1 MSELGNM
8 MVRYRADLTDYNQ
21 GMAAGAATAK
31 KFGRDV
37 ESSLQGAAT
46 RADQSAVAVARS
58 ADRMAGSMGRVV
70 ESTDALNRRFD
81 GLMRTIGGIGLGLTI
96 AEMVSMSDAATNLS
110 ARIGLVSSSAQG
122 AAQTQS
128 ALYDVAQRTRQ
139 QWAGVA
145 QTYSYLAKAG
155 QEMGASQDKILR
167 VTENVSKA
175 IALSGSSAEST
186 QAALIQFSQG
196 LASGTLRGEELN
208 SVLEQAPR
216 LAQALA
222 DGLGV
227 SIGELRKLGEE
238 GKLVPAQLLDALDKA
253 GKQLSAEFA
262 SMPMTVEQSFTQL
275 QNALMKRISD
285 MNEASGVF
293 RKLADGVSFLA
304 TNLDYVTA
312 ALTGLVAAKAADW
325 ALNAASSFARKA
337 DAAMLLTQATRQQTA
352 ATLLEL
358 EAEAADTAAKL
369 ANAAAT
375 SAAIGVARADQQAK
389 MASAQAALQSA
400 EATIVAATATGAL
413 SGSLRLVREAELQ
426 ATAATIARSAAITE
440 MAVLGQQQARVNLEI
455 AAATEANAVAQR
467 ALATAQTAAGAGAG
481 LATRALGLLGGPLG
495 AVVTVLGLGVTAWEI
510 YSARQRDAA
519 REAVDS
525 SGKQVAV
532 SGQSTQQIIDDLNK
546 QIAKYRERNEIRD
559 GTPAGDGA
567 RLVDQKKALADLKA
581 KNAALTPE
589 QRAANPYNPNLL
601 DEARLENALVAAEA
615 AMRAERVRKL
625 EAENQKFENQLKG
638 VNENYEK
645 YVTTQKALLAEG
657 AINLTTYTARVKVA
671 YDKWAGGAKDAEEA
685 NKAFQNALGGQMA
698 AIEQQSKLREDALKR
713 ELANVER
720 LRRTG
725 QITETEA
732 LTRSYDARQIALE
745 GELEQAKQLEDLA
758 AGKKELA
765 AREKYRGERVRIESE
780 LKSLGQERI
789 NALQDQTEL
798 LYRQQAD
805 LDQKTLLGLEQ
816 RIVAVTQ
823 ETELYGRLP
832 SAIEAVTVARLQER
846 REAIA
851 MLDPMSEQLKA
862 IDAEIEARQ
871 RLRDALY
878 TKEATEARYDQA
890 KKTAEEWKRVSDEIG
905 QGLTDSLFR
914 AFEAG
919 KSFGQ
924 TFLDGLKN
932 LFKTTLLRIP
942 FQYVQ
947 AGVSGALGFGGG
959 PGGIAGGYGS
969 GGGMGGTSN
978 LMHMSN
984 LLGDAYGVNGMLG
997 GLLVGNSAAYG
1008 AMVPGLTVGSQ
1019 QAAMLAAQ
1027 TGEFGFAGLS
1037 ATASSGG
1044 FASGAGGMGSWL
1056 NGASGFW
1063 GAGAG
1068 IAGGLAGGA
1077 LFNNKGYSS
1086 LGGSLGAVGGLA
1098 VAGSSAAAASA
1109 VGASL
1114 GSALPVVGTIAGAV
1128 LGAAI
1133 GSLFGGGGETRYGAG
1148 YNVNGGKA
1156 SKGGGPSGGDP
1167 AADQVTKAIE
1177 TTYGSLQSLTERY
1190 GGSLDGTGGYRAGWE
1205 VSPKKG
1211 RSFVF
1216 AGLGQDNRVDLSGEK
1231 DAGKVL
1237 DALNLQLQRSIIQ
1250 GLQSANLER
1259 PFKEYIDSIDASKLS
1274 ADDVQAV
1281 LATLDSLYQF
1291 ADAVKKLPFKGFAD
1305 LSASAALELAK
1316 VAGGM
1321 EALTSGLN
1329 SYFQAYYSADEQQAF
1344 AKTQLA
1350 AQFAALN
1357 LAMPE
1362 SKAAFRALMEGINLN
1377 DESGRKLYA
1386 TLLGIAPAFAQVT
1399 DVLTASAEA
1408 MKAFGKQV
1416 REFQASLD
1424 LGNLSTLTPE
1434 QQYAEAKRRYEET
1447 SAAALGGDA
1456 DAQSKWTQI
1465 AQAFLEASR
1474 AYYASGG
1481 QYAADYNSVQGYR
1494 PDGSHANGLAYVPF
1508 DGYRAELHEGER
1520 VLTRAESARL
1530 NQPNWSEFGRNGSAA
1545 LVAEIK
1551 SLRAEVQA
1559 LRDDGRR
1566 QAVAR
1571 MQQAEESHQETI
1583 DAAGRQRLLLDEIA
1597 NNIKP

>member
-186 QAALIQFSQG
+186 QAALVQFSQG

-216 LAQALA
+216 LAHALA

-275 QNALMKRISD
+275 QNALTKRISD

-337 DAAMLLTQATRQQTA
+337 DAALLLSQATRQQAT
-352 ATLLEL
+352 ATLLAV
-358 EAEAADTAAKL
+358 EAEAAHTAAV
-369 ANAAAT
+369 AADTTAV
-375 SAAIGVARADQQAK
+375 SAAIGVARAEQMAK
-389 MASAQAALQSA
+389 LASANASLQSA
-400 EATIVAATATGAL
+400 EATIAAATATGAL

-426 ATAATIARSAAITE
+426 ATAATAARSAAIAE
-440 MAVLGQQQARVNLEI
+440 LAVLGQQQVRVNLEI

-732 LTRSYDARQIALE
+732 LTRSYDARQVALE
-745 GELEQAKQLEDLA
+745 GELEQSKQLEDLA

-765 AREKYRGERVRIESE
+765 AREKYRGERVRIEAE
-780 LKSLGQERI
+780 LQSLGQERI
-789 NALQDQTEL
+789 NALQDQTDL

-805 LDQKTLLGLEQ
+805 LDQKTLQGLEQ
-816 RIVAVTQ
+816 RIVAVQQ
-823 ETELYGRLP
+823 ETLLYGRLP

-924 TFLDGLKN
+924 TFVDGLKN

-959 PGGIAGGYGS
+959 PGSVAGGYGS
-969 GGGMGGTSN
+969 GGGMGGASN
-978 LMHMSN
+978 LMQMSN
-984 LLGDAYGVNGMLG
+984 LVGDAYGVNGMLG

-1044 FASGAGGMGSWL
+1044 FASGAGGGMGSWV
-1056 NGASGFW
+1056 NGASGLW

-1068 IAGGLAGGA
+1068 IAGGMLGGA

-1086 LGGSLGAVGGLA
+1086 LGGSVGAVGGLA
-1098 VAGSSAAAASA
+1098 VAGSSAVAGTAI
-1109 VGASL
+1109 GAQL
-1114 GSALPVVGTIAGAV
+1114 GSVVPVVGTIVGAV

-1133 GSLFGGGGETRYGAG
+1133 GSLIGGGGETRYGAG

-1231 DAGKVL
+1231 DAGNVL
-1237 DALNLQLQRSIIQ
+1237 EALNVQLQRSIIQ

-1259 PFKEYIDSIDASKLS
+1259 PFKDYIDSIDASKLS

-1291 ADAVKKLPFKGFAD
+1291 AEAVKKLPFKGFAD

-1316 VAGGM
+1316 VSGGM

-1329 SYFQAYYSADEQQAF
+1329 SYFQAYYSAGEQQAF
-1344 AKTQLA
+1344 ARKQLA

-1357 LAMPE
+1357 VAMPQ

-1377 DESGRKLYA
+1377 DESGRRLYA
-1386 TLLGIAPAFAQVT
+1386 TLLGIAPAFAQIT
-1399 DVLTASAEA
+1399 EGLD
-1408 MKAFGKQV
+1408 AFGKQV

-1434 QQYAEAKRRYEET
+1434 QQYAEARRRYEET

-1481 QYAADYNSVQGYR
+1481 QYAADYNSVKGYR

-1520 VLTRAESARL
+1520 VLTRAENARL
-1530 NQPNWSEFGRNGSAA
+1530 NQAPNWSEFGRGGSAA
-1545 LVAEIK
+1545 LA
-1551 SLRAEVQA
+1551 AEVVRLQA
-1559 LRDDGRR
+1559 KVQELINASR
-1566 QAVAR
+1566 QQSAAR
-1571 MQQAEESHQETI
+1571 MQQTEENHQEAMV
-1583 DAAGRQRLLLDEIA
+1583 AAGRQNRLLDELV
-1597 NNIKP
+1597 NENQK

>member
-8 MVRYRADLTDYNQ
+8 VVRYTADLAPYNQ

-186 QAALIQFSQG
+186 QAALVQFSQG

-227 SIGELRKLGEE
+227 SIGELRKLGEA
-238 GKLVPAQLLDALDKA
+238 GQLVPAQLLDALDKA

-262 SMPMTVEQSFTQL
+262 QMPMTVEQSFTQL

-293 RKLADGVSFLA
+293 RQLADGVSFLA

-337 DAAMLLTQATRQQTA
+337 DAALLSANATRQDTT
-352 ATLLEL
+352 ATLLD
-358 EAEAADTAAKL
+358 AEAKAAHTASVVADTGATTAAL
-369 ANAAAT
+369 
-375 SAAIGVARADQQAK
+375 GVARAEQMARL
-389 MASAQAALQSA
+389 ASANASLQSA
-400 EATIVAATATGAL
+400 EATIAAATATGAL

-426 ATAATIARSAAITE
+426 ATAATAARSAAIAE
-440 MAVLGQQQARVNLEI
+440 LAVLGQQQVRVNLEI

-581 KNAALTPE
+581 RNAALTPE

-615 AMRAERVRKL
+615 AMRADRVRKL

-732 LTRSYDARQIALE
+732 LTRSYDARQTALE
-745 GELEQAKQLEDLA
+745 GELEQSKQLEDLA

-765 AREKYRGERVRIESE
+765 AREKYRGERVRIEAE
-780 LKSLGQERI
+780 LKSLGQERA
-789 NALQDQTEL
+789 NALQDQTDL
-798 LYRQQAD
+798 LYRQQTD

-878 TKEATEARYDQA
+878 TKEATESRYDQA
-890 KKTAEEWKRVSDEIG
+890 KKTAEEWKRVYDEIG
-905 QGLTDSLFR
+905 QGLTDSFFR

-919 KSFGQ
+919 KDMGQ
-924 TFLDGLKN
+924 TFVDGLKN
-932 LFKTTLLRIP
+932 LFKTTVLRIP

-947 AGVSGALGFGGG
+947 AGVNGALGFSGG
-959 PGGIAGGYGS
+959 PGSVAGGYGS

-978 LMHMSN
+978 LMQMSN
-984 LLGDAYGVNGMLG
+984 LVGDAYGVNGMLG

-1044 FASGAGGMGSWL
+1044 FASGASGGMGAWV
-1056 NGASGFW
+1056 NGASGLW

-1068 IAGGLAGGA
+1068 IAGGLVGGA

-1109 VGASL
+1109 MGASL

-1133 GSLFGGGGETRYGAG
+1133 GSLIGGGGETRYGAG

-1237 DALNLQLQRSIIQ
+1237 DALNVQLQRSIIQ
-1250 GLQSANLER
+1250 GLQSANLDR

-1316 VAGGM
+1316 VSGGM

-1329 SYFQAYYSADEQQAF
+1329 SYFQAYYSAGEQQAF
-1344 AKTQLA
+1344 ARKQLA

-1362 SKAAFRALMEGINLN
+1362 SKAAFRALMDGINLN

-1386 TLLGIAPAFAQVT
+1386 TLLGIAPAFAQ
-1399 DVLTASAEA
+1399 LTEA
-1408 MKAFGKQV
+1408 FDAFGKQV

-1434 QQYAEAKRRYEET
+1434 QQYAEARRRYEET
-1447 SAAALGGDA
+1447 SSAALGGDA

-1481 QYAADYNSVQGYR
+1481 QYAADYNSVKGFK
-1494 PDGSHANGLAYVPF
+1494 PDGSHANGKDYVPF
-1508 DGYRAELHEGER
+1508 DGYLAELHEGEG
-1520 VLTRAESARL
+1520 VLTRAENARYR
-1530 NQPNWSEFGRNGSAA
+1530 QAPNWSEFGRGGSAA
-1545 LVAEIK
+1545 LAAEVK
-1551 SLRAEVQA
+1551 ALRAEVRA

-1566 QAVAR
+1566 QAAAR
-1571 MQQAEESHQETI
+1571 MQQAEENHQETI
-1583 DAAGRQRLLLDEIA
+1583 DAAGRQRLLLDDIA

>member
-37 ESSLQGAAT
+37 ESSLQGVAT

-186 QAALIQFSQG
+186 QAALVQFSQG

-227 SIGELRKLGEE
+227 SIGELRKLGEA
-238 GKLVPAQLLDALDKA
+238 GQLVPAQLLDALDKA

-262 SMPMTVEQSFTQL
+262 QMPMTVEQSFTQL

-337 DAAMLLTQATRQQTA
+337 DAALLLSQATRQQAT
-352 ATLLEL
+352 ATLLAV
-358 EAEAADTAAKL
+358 EAEAAHTAAV
-369 ANAAAT
+369 AADTTAV
-375 SAAIGVARADQQAK
+375 SAAIGVARAEQMAK
-389 MASAQAALQSA
+389 LSSANASLQSA
-400 EATIVAATATGAL
+400 EATIAAATATGAL

-426 ATAATIARSAAITE
+426 ATAATAARSAALAE
-440 MAVLGQQQARVNLEI
+440 LAVLGQQQVRVNLEI

-567 RLVDQKKALADLKA
+567 RLVDQKKALADLRA

-625 EAENQKFENQLKG
+625 EADNAKFENQLKG

-732 LTRSYDARQIALE
+732 LTRSYDARQTALE
-745 GELEQAKQLEDLA
+745 GELEQSKQLEDLA

-765 AREKYRGERVRIESE
+765 AREKYRGERVRIEAE

-789 NALQDQTEL
+789 NALQDQTDL
-798 LYRQQAD
+798 LYRQQTD

-823 ETELYGRLP
+823 ETLLYGRLP

-890 KKTAEEWKRVSDEIG
+890 KKTAEEWKRVYDEIG
-905 QGLTDSLFR
+905 QGLTDSFFR

-919 KSFGQ
+919 KDMGR
-924 TFLDGLKN
+924 TFVDGLKN
-932 LFKTTLLRIP
+932 LFKTTVLRIP

-947 AGVSGALGFGGG
+947 AGVNGALGFSGG
-959 PGGIAGGYGS
+959 PGGVASGYGS

-978 LMHMSN
+978 LMQMSN

-997 GLLVGNSAAYG
+997 GLLVGNSGAYG

-1027 TGEFGFAGLS
+1027 TGEFGVAGLS

-1044 FASGAGGMGSWL
+1044 FASGAGSSMGSWV
-1056 NGASGFW
+1056 NGASGLW

-1068 IAGGLAGGA
+1068 IAGGMLGGA

-1128 LGAAI
+1128 IGAAL
-1133 GSLFGGGGETRYGAG
+1133 GSLIGGGGETRYGAG

-1237 DALNLQLQRSIIQ
+1237 EALNLQLQRSIIQ
-1250 GLQSANLER
+1250 GLQSANLDR
-1259 PFKEYIDSIDASKLS
+1259 PFKDYIDSIDASKLS

-1329 SYFQAYYSADEQQAF
+1329 SYFQAYYSAGEQQAF
-1344 AKTQLA
+1344 ARKQLA

-1357 LAMPE
+1357 VAMPQ

-1386 TLLGIAPAFAQVT
+1386 TLLGIAPAFAQ
-1399 DVLTASAEA
+1399 LTEA
-1408 MKAFGKQV
+1408 LDAFGKQV

-1434 QQYAEAKRRYEET
+1434 QQYAEARRRYEET

-1481 QYAADYNSVQGYR
+1481 QYAADYNSVKGFK

-1508 DGYRAELHEGER
+1508 DGYRPVLHEGER
-1520 VLTRAESARL
+1520 VLTRAENMRF
-1530 NQPNWSEFGRNGSAA
+1530 NQAPNWSEFGRGGSAA

-1559 LRDDGRR
+1559 LRNDSR
-1566 QAVAR
+1566 QLTAAR
-1571 MQQAEESHQETI
+1571 MQQAEENHQE
-1583 DAAGRQRLLLDEIA
+1583 AVAVAGKGNRLLDEMI
-1597 NNIKP
+1597 NESKS

>member
-8 MVRYRADLTDYNQ
+8 VVRYTADLAPYNQ

-186 QAALIQFSQG
+186 QAALVQFSQG

-262 SMPMTVEQSFTQL
+262 QMPMTVEQSFTQL

-285 MNEASGVF
+285 MNEASGMF

-337 DAAMLLTQATRQQTA
+337 DAAMLLSQATRQQATA
-352 ATLLEL
+352 TMLAV
-358 EAEAADTAAKL
+358 EAEAAHTAAV
-369 ANAAAT
+369 AADTTAV
-375 SAAIGVARADQQAK
+375 SAAIGVARAEQMAK
-389 MASAQAALQSA
+389 LSSANASLQSA
-400 EATIVAATATGAL
+400 EATIAAATATGAL
-413 SGSLRLVREAELQ
+413 SGSLRMVREAELQ
-426 ATAATIARSAAITE
+426 ATAATAARSAAIAE
-440 MAVLGQQQARVNLEI
+440 LAVLGQQQVRVNLEI

-567 RLVDQKKALADLKA
+567 RLVDQKKALADLRA

-732 LTRSYDARQIALE
+732 LTRSYDARQVALE
-745 GELEQAKQLEDLA
+745 GELEQSKQLEDLA

-765 AREKYRGERVRIESE
+765 AREKYRGERVRIEAE

-816 RIVAVTQ
+816 RIVAVQQ
-823 ETELYGRLP
+823 ETLLVGRLP

-919 KSFGQ
+919 KGFGQ
-924 TFLDGLKN
+924 TFVDGLKN
-932 LFKTTLLRIP
+932 LFKTTVLRIP

-947 AGVSGALGFGGG
+947 AGVNGALGFSGG
-959 PGGIAGGYGS
+959 PGSVAGGYGS

-978 LMHMSN
+978 LMQMSN
-984 LLGDAYGVNGMLG
+984 LVGDAYGVNGMLG
-997 GLLVGNSAAYG
+997 GLLVGNSGAYG

-1044 FASGAGGMGSWL
+1044 FASGAGGGMGSWV
-1056 NGASGFW
+1056 NGASGLW

-1068 IAGGLAGGA
+1068 IAGGMLGGA

-1086 LGGSLGAVGGLA
+1086 LGGSVGAVGGLA
-1098 VAGSSAAAASA
+1098 VAGSSAVAGTAM
-1109 VGASL
+1109 GASL
-1114 GSALPVVGTIAGAV
+1114 GSVVPVVGTIVGAV

-1133 GSLFGGGGETRYGAG
+1133 GSLIGGGGETRYGAG

-1237 DALNLQLQRSIIQ
+1237 EALNLQLQRSIIQ

-1259 PFKEYIDSIDASKLS
+1259 PFKDYIDSIDASKLS

-1291 ADAVKKLPFKGFAD
+1291 AEAVKKLPFKGFAD

-1329 SYFQAYYSADEQQAF
+1329 SYFQAYYSAGEQQAF
-1344 AKTQLA
+1344 ARKQLA

-1357 LAMPE
+1357 VAMPE

-1386 TLLGIAPAFAQVT
+1386 TLLGIAPAFAQIT
-1399 DVLTASAEA
+1399 EA
-1408 MKAFGKQV
+1408 LDAFGKQV

-1434 QQYAEAKRRYEET
+1434 QQYAEARRRYEET
-1447 SAAALGGDA
+1447 SAAAKGGDA

-1481 QYAADYNSVQGYR
+1481 QYAADYNSVKGYK

-1520 VLTRAESARL
+1520 VLTRAENARL
-1530 NQPNWSEFGRNGSAA
+1530 NQAPNWSEFGRGGSAA
-1545 LVAEIK
+1545 LAAEVK
-1551 SLRAEVQA
+1551 ALRAEVQA

-1566 QAVAR
+1566 QAAAR
-1571 MQQAEESHQETI
+1571 MQQAEENHQE
-1583 DAAGRQRLLLDEIA
+1583 AVAVAGKGNRLLDEMI
-1597 NNIKP
+1597 NESKS